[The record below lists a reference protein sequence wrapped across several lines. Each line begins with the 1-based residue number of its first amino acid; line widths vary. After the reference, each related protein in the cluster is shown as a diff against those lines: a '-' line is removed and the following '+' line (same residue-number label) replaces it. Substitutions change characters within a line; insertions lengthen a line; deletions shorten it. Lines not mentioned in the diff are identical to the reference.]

1 MIVLL
6 IMFIQKFLKLLDFC
20 IKILILF
27 IEILILTFKI
37 LNALLDLED
46 RFIEDIICLQ
56 ALVEVL
62 NIIKM
67 ILHRSWW

>member
-67 ILHRSWW
+67 ILHRCWW